1 MTRTK
6 LFLIAQAVLCT
17 LIAALL
23 VAGALSLYVDG
34 AAKQAEGDLFYYMFT
49 REKAGARL
57 APVLPL
63 ILCALGLTIAGVIL
77 GVRDEKA
84 EKPVRDEKLL
94 RELSTI
100 REKAVH
106 QQADQK
112 TRILR
117 TAVLVIAVILI
128 VIGIING
135 GLEDVLAKGAAICTE
150 CVGLG

>member
-6 LFLIAQAVLCT
+6 WFLIVQAVLCAV
-17 LIAALL
+17 IAALL
-23 VAGALSLYVDG
+23 AAGALSLYAEG
-34 AAKQAEGDLFYYMFT
+34 AARQAEGDLFYYMFT

-63 ILCALGLTIAGVIL
+63 IFCALGLTIAGVIL

-84 EKPVRDEKLL
+84 EK
-94 RELSTI
+94 
-100 REKAVH
+100 
-106 QQADQK
+106 QADRK

-117 TAVLVIAVILI
+117 AAVLAVALSLI
-128 VIGIING
+128 IIGIING

>member
-100 REKAVH
+100 RETAVH